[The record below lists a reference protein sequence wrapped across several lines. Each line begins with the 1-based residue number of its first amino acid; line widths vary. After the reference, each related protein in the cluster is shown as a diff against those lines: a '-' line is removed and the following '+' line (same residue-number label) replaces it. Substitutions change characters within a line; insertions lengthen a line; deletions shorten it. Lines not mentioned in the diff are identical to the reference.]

1 MARTKVAK
9 SRRPDAERAAEHW
22 MHHVCGCRPEHI
34 RRAVRTQFQSVDFF
48 ASDVMGK
55 TLDGT
60 NHFAQVTAGQ
70 NEAVRVRRRKL
81 EKIPWNT
88 HERVYVLQLVEMPD
102 PARLSRKN
110 FFFRVHRYE
119 HLLPESTSREWSI
132 DYQAYPVPKEW
143 FKKLREVEEC
153 GQ

>member
-1 MARTKVAK
+1 MPRAKVAK

-22 MHHVCGCRPEHI
+22 LHHVCGCRPEHI

-55 TLDGT
+55 TPEGI

-70 NEAVRVRRRKL
+70 NEAVRTRRRKL
-81 EKIPWNT
+81 EKIPWNE
-88 HERVYVLQLVEMPD
+88 HEHVYVLQLVEMPD

-110 FFFRVHRYE
+110 FFFRVHRYGHWSE
-119 HLLPESTSREWSI
+119 DKGREWAI
-132 DYQAYPVPKEW
+132 DYEAHPVPKEW
-143 FKKLREVEEC
+143 FKKLREIEE
-153 GQ
+153 